1 MDCVRFALFI
11 IYPDL
16 VYDMTFLALKPNKIE
31 RQLGCE
37 NRNFFDS
44 HLDFFLLSQGGFSR
58 KDSKACFW
66 VKYLLS
72 FDARTGGF
80 VSEFD
85 QFTNSD
91 NSLRLNDCKAVEL
104 FKKEMMLESLARL
117 PCRGLSF

>member
-16 VYDMTFLALKPNKIE
+16 VYDMTFLALKPNKKE

-117 PCRGLSF
+117 PFRGLSF

>member
-1 MDCVRFALFI
+1 M
-11 IYPDL
+11 
-16 VYDMTFLALKPNKIE
+16 
-31 RQLGCE
+31 QLGCE

-66 VKYLLS
+66 VS

-91 NSLRLNDCKAVEL
+91 NSLHLNDCKAVEL
-104 FKKEMMLESLARL
+104 FKKEAMLESLARM